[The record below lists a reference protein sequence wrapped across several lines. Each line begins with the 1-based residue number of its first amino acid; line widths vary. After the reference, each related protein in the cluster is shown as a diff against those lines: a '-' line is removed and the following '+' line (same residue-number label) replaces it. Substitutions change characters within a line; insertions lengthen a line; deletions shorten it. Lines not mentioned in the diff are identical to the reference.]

1 MHISNLS
8 VRQKTDNNLPCFHQ
22 GSEMQSINSFR
33 FCFILFLILLFSGCA
48 TPMKMAPV
56 DLQNLTP
63 NEGVVVGSL
72 IVKGGKDLIGR
83 TKWELSTENLSDSS
97 TFSKIYSITANR
109 DEGEKIFVSKMPA
122 GDYSFSDLTQPF
134 STFHAKTYLPFT
146 VQPNKTVYI
155 GRIIIEFQPG
165 FINISTHGEPSTGVD
180 IKVEDAREDIMASVG
195 NQYGISLKNVETGLV
210 LTKQLAE
217 DTVLFKQRAKH
228 PYSSPDGGYTV
239 TPPPLVKPGAR
250 FEERQ
255 ISPVTHV
262 VIFAD
267 DFGKVYYI
275 LRTDNTK
282 TKFTLEKVPNDFK
295 AGDLLREKQ
304 YTTTE
309 RGKEL
314 RILGINK
321 NGSPVV
327 TRSKENGEWVERKND
342 LYEAW
347 SLFIHGDH
355 IYQVTAGVTA
365 LQKESENV
373 LFDRAKRNLE
383 EFLKGLSIKPTKQE

>member
-1 MHISNLS
+1 
-8 VRQKTDNNLPCFHQ
+8 
-22 GSEMQSINSFR
+22 
-33 FCFILFLILLFSGCA
+33 
-48 TPMKMAPV
+48 MKMAPV
-56 DLQNLTP
+56 DLKNLTP

-97 TFSKIYSITANR
+97 AFSKIYSITANR
-109 DEGEKIFVSKMPA
+109 DEGEEIFVTKMPA

-155 GRIIIEFQPG
+155 GRIIIEFPPG
-165 FINISTHGEPSTGVD
+165 FIIISTGVD
-180 IKVEDAREDIMASVG
+180 IKVEDTREDIMDSVS
-195 NQYGISLKNVETGLV
+195 NQYGISLNNVETELV
-210 LTKQLAE
+210 LTKQLAK
-217 DTVLFKQRAKH
+217 DTVLTKRRAKH

-239 TPPPLVKPGAR
+239 TPPPLIGAR
-250 FEERQ
+250 TEERQ
-255 ISPVTHV
+255 TSPVTHGV
-262 VIFAD
+262 FFAD
-267 DFGKVYYI
+267 DFGKVYSI

-282 TKFTLEKVPNDFK
+282 TIFTLEKISEDFK
-295 AGDLLREKQ
+295 VGDDLREKQ
-304 YTTTE
+304 YITTN

-314 RILGINK
+314 RLLGINK
-321 NGSPVV
+321 EGSPVV
-327 TRSKENGEWVERKND
+327 TKTKENGKWVVRKND

-365 LQKESENV
+365 LQKESENI

-383 EFLKGLSIKPTKQE
+383 EFLKGLSIKPMEQE

>member
-1 MHISNLS
+1 MIYGPTGLFNHLLGLKQE
-8 VRQKTDNNLPCFHQ
+8 RK
-22 GSEMQSINSFR
+22 MQTINSFK
-33 FCFILFLILLFSGCA
+33 FYLVLLFILLLSGCA
-48 TPMKMAPV
+48 TSMKMTPV
-56 DLQNLTP
+56 ELNNLAP
-63 NEGVVVGSL
+63 NEGVIVGSL

-109 DEGEKIFVSKMPA
+109 DEGEKIFASKMPA

-134 STFHAKTYLPFT
+134 STFRIKTYLPFT

-155 GRIIIEFQPG
+155 GRIIIEFPPG
-165 FINISTHGEPSTGVD
+165 FINISTGVD
-180 IKVEDAREDIMASVG
+180 IKVEDAREDIMDSVS
-195 NQYGISLKNVETGLV
+195 NQYGISLNNVETELV
-210 LTKQLAE
+210 LTQQIAK
-217 DTVLFKQRAKH
+217 DTVLTKQRAKH

-262 VIFAD
+262 VFFAD

-304 YTTTE
+304 YTTTD

-314 RILGINK
+314 RLLGINK
-321 NGSPVV
+321 KGSPVV
-327 TRSKENGEWVERKND
+327 TRTKENGKWVERKND

-365 LQKESENV
+365 LHNESENV
-373 LFDRAKRNLE
+373 LFDQAKRNLE
-383 EFLKGLSIKPTKQE
+383 EFLKGLSIKPMKQE

>member
-1 MHISNLS
+1 
-8 VRQKTDNNLPCFHQ
+8 
-22 GSEMQSINSFR
+22 MQSINSFKLY
-33 FCFILFLILLFSGCA
+33 FTLFLLLLFSGCA

-63 NEGVVVGSL
+63 NEGVVVGSI
-72 IVKGGKDLIGR
+72 IVKGGKALLK
-83 TKWELSTENLSDSS
+83 KWNLSTENLSDSS
-97 TFSKIYSITANR
+97 TFSKTYSITANR
-109 DEGEKIFVSKMPA
+109 DEGEEIFASKMPA
-122 GDYSFSDLTQPF
+122 GDYSFSNLTQPF
-134 STFHAKTYLPFT
+134 STFRVETYLPFT
-146 VQPNKTVYI
+146 VKPNKTVYI
-155 GRIIIEFQPG
+155 GRIIIEFPPG
-165 FINISTHGEPSTGVD
+165 FINIFTKVD
-180 IKVEDAREDIMASVG
+180 IKVEDAREDIMASVS

-210 LTKQLAE
+210 LTKQLAK
-217 DTVLFKQRAKH
+217 DAVLFKRRAKH

-239 TPPPLVKPGAR
+239 TPPSLVKPGAR
-250 FEERQ
+250 LEERQ
-255 ISPVTHV
+255 ISPVTHAV
-262 VIFAD
+262 FFSD

-282 TKFTLEKVPNDFK
+282 TKFTLDKVPNDFK

-304 YTTTE
+304 NTTTE

-321 NGSPVV
+321 NGSHVV

-355 IYQVTAGVTA
+355 IYQVTAGVTGSSPKVA
-365 LQKESENV
+365 VN
-373 LFDRAKRNLE
+373 
-383 EFLKGLSIKPTKQE
+383 SISPDWR